1 MEDAS
6 KGGGEWMSWLI
17 SQTGSSTRDGKIPK
31 AESGAEQDVGVKWWL
46 VQRHSCTASL
56 GHLKPSAKIRH
67 KPVLRW
73 REKTVWK
80 QGSDCFC
87 FKIPGEINY
96 LYLPPLIIS
105 ARTDT
110 PMAQWSSAVSWQLT
124 RNEHVFFIFGTYLL
138 FTHRKILPGIF
149 RQAHNLFSCQIWG
162 WNAIPVTAGVHHTSA
177 QTHSQWPMA
186 ITFLLIVKQSSASI
200 SLRPHRPRRH
210 LCWRLLESNI
220 ILGWSGQHKYTITY
234 FPCIHAGSENVAY
247 LLHAPN
253 YI

>member
-80 QGSDCFC
+80 QRSDCFC

-138 FTHRKILPGIF
+138 FTHTGKYFQESFVKHIICFLVRYEAGTPYLWQQGSIIPLPK
-149 RQAHNLFSCQIWG
+149 
-162 WNAIPVTAGVHHTSA
+162 
-177 QTHSQWPMA
+177 
-186 ITFLLIVKQSSASI
+186 LI
-200 SLRPHRPRRH
+200 R
-210 LCWRLLESNI
+210 
-220 ILGWSGQHKYTITY
+220 SGQW
-234 FPCIHAGSENVAY
+234 
-247 LLHAPN
+247 L
-253 YI
+253 